1 MITPEIKTQVMNLNN
16 SPEPQ
21 EFVTNVIKLQLQN
34 LENKLHYSKNEEILH
49 EKLHFLCSV
58 TR

>member
-1 MITPEIKTQVMNLNN
+1 MITPEIETQVMNLNN

-34 LENKLHYSKNEEILH
+34 LENKLHYSENEEILH
-49 EKLHFLCSV
+49 EKLYFLCSV
-58 TR
+58 TP